1 MKIIDPDSFSPDQ
14 VGASRGIVTV
24 TLGSQ
29 SRRVV
34 AYKTTLNERPALV
47 ALGVVIAKRSLRRR
61 LGFVT
66 LWLDHNQEIAGFRP
80 GEGGGRAMSFGPPI
94 RAARQAA

>member
-1 MKIIDPDSFSPDQ
+1 MKVIDPDSFSPDE
-14 VGASRGIVTV
+14 VGGMRGSVTA
-24 TLGSQ
+24 TLGTQ

-47 ALGVVIAKRSLRRR
+47 ALSIVIAKRRLRRR
-61 LGFVT
+61 SGFVT

-80 GEGGGRAMSFGPPI
+80 GEGGGRAVSFGPPL
-94 RAARQAA
+94 RSAVPV